1 MSGHSKWSTI
11 KHRKG
16 AQDAKRGKVFTK
28 LIKEITI
35 AARLGGGELGANPR
49 LRAAVSNAK
58 AQSMPKDNIERAI
71 KKGTGGL
78 DGVHYEEII
87 FEGYGPNNVA
97 LIVEAV
103 TDNRNRT
110 VAFIRSAF
118 SKLGGN
124 LGATN
129 SVQYM
134 FDHVGQIYIN
144 KPLIEEEAL
153 MEIILE
159 VGADDMNTEDPERYE
174 VMTAL
179 SDFAQVRGALE
190 DREVEMAAANLAWVP
205 QNRVELDDLKQ
216 AEQVMRLIDQLEDND
231 DVQSVYSNF
240 DISDKVLAEMS
251 S

>member
-16 AQDAKRGKVFTK
+16 AQDAKRGRVFTK

-35 AARLGGGELGANPR
+35 AARLGGSDLNANPR

-58 AQSMPKDNIERAI
+58 AQSMPKENIERAI
-71 KKGTGGL
+71 KKGVGGL

-97 LIVEAV
+97 LIVEAM

-110 VAFIRSAF
+110 VAFIRSTF

-134 FDHVGQIYIN
+134 FDHVGQIYIH
-144 KPLIEEEAL
+144 KATIGEETL
-153 MEIILE
+153 MELVLE
-159 VGADDMNTEDPERYE
+159 VGAEDMNTDDPERYE
-174 VMTAL
+174 VMTSL
-179 SDFAQVRGALE
+179 SDFAHVRGALE
-190 DREVEMAAANLAWVP
+190 DQDVAMATAHLAWVP
-205 QNRVELDDLKQ
+205 QNRVEIDDLKQ

-240 DISDKVLAEMS
+240 DISDRVLAEMS

>member
-16 AQDAKRGKVFTK
+16 AQDAKRGKIFTK

-35 AARLGGGELGANPR
+35 AARLGGGDVEANPR

-58 AQSMPKDNIERAI
+58 AQSMPKENIERAI
-71 KKGTGGL
+71 KKGTGAL
-78 DGVHYEEII
+78 DGVNYEEIV

-97 LIVEAV
+97 LIVEAM

-110 VAFIRSAF
+110 VASIRSTF

-134 FDHVGQIYIN
+134 FAHVGQIYID
-144 KPLIEEEAL
+144 KSTIDEDQL
-153 MEIILE
+153 MELIID
-159 VGADDMNTEDPERYE
+159 VGAEDMNTEDPERYE
-174 VMTAL
+174 VMTSMA
-179 SDFAQVRGALE
+179 DFGQVRGALE
-190 DREVEMAAANLAWVP
+190 DQEIVMSAANIAWVP
-205 QNRVELDDLKQ
+205 QNRVEIDDLKK
-216 AEQVMRLIDQLEDND
+216 AEQVMRLIEQLEDND
-231 DVQSVYSNF
+231 DVQNVYSNF
-240 DISDKVLAEMS
+240 DISDRVLSEIS
-251 S
+251 Q